1 MIDIVKLLD
10 YTQYLRHRYLQTF
23 RELSW
28 DEVVEDRGAS
38 FGSIKNIFLHC
49 VEVLSIFN
57 QILLGNQSITRI
69 NVDEYDTIEKVSEY
83 MEQIEPNFNSYLA
96 KLTPEELSRK
106 VERKRRDGTI
116 SIANVEDTLIHVF
129 EEEIHH
135 FGEFI
140 ALLWQM
146 DVTPPH
152 AAYTQYVQTQE

>member
-1 MIDIVKLLD
+1 MIDIVKLLG
-10 YTQYLRHRYLQTF
+10 YTQYLRHRYLETF
-23 RELSW
+23 SELSW
-28 DEVVEDRGAS
+28 DELVEDRGAS
-38 FGSIKNIFLHC
+38 FGSFKNIFLHG

-69 NVDEYDTIEKVSEY
+69 NVEDYDNIGKVRKY
-83 MEQIEPNFNSYLA
+83 MEQTESDFNSYLA
-96 KLTPEELSRK
+96 KLTPEELMRK
-106 VERKRRDGTI
+106 VERTRRDGTVSI
-116 SIANVEDTLIHVF
+116 STVEDILVHVF
-129 EEEIHH
+129 EEEVHH